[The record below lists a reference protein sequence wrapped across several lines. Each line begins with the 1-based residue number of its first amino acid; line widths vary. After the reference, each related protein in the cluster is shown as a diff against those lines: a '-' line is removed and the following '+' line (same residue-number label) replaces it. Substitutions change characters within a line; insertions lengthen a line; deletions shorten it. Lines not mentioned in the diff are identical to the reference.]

1 MPPVEVIL
9 SGGQSFYDQGVVA
22 PGTITQVVTD
32 VPEGSYVVL
41 ASCGSDGSNPSMWVS
56 DYFGIEG
63 HLSVLPYTS
72 YVVQQA
78 SAVVTIPASVLSP
91 PA

>member
-22 PGTITQVVTD
+22 PGTTTQVVTD
-32 VPEGSYVVL
+32 VPDGSYVVL

-56 DYFGIEG
+56 DYLGIEG
-63 HLSVLPYTS
+63 YLSLLPYTS

-78 SAVVTIPASVLSP
+78 SAVVTISGPVLSP
-91 PA
+91 PT